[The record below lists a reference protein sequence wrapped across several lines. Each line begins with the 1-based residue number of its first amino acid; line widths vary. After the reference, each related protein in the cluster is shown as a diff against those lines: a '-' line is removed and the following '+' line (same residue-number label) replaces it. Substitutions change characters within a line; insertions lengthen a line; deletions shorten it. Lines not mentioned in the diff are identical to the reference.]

1 MVMARSHGVA
11 VRRSEPHAHPLLHFL
26 SHPRRIGRMAP
37 VAQLPELLV
46 RHRRRVRPAVV
57 TRRTWRMPRP
67 RPLNRRS
74 RPGRRQSP
82 RYRGVSGRT
91 RAARRR
97 RRARSS
103 TPRPS
108 QGRVAAPDLATHCRE
123 RARGPPPPPASPA
136 PDGDRRRLVASLRL
150 FSASP
155 VERTSYDG
163 KENTPGEEARGT

>member
-1 MVMARSHGVA
+1 MARSHGVA

-108 QGRVAAPDLATHCRE
+108 QGRVAAPRPGYSPQ
-123 RARGPPPPPASPA
+123 RACSKPQPPRPAQHLTGI
-136 PDGDRRRLVASLRL
+136 GDAWRRQGCSLLRRPSARHMTARRTRQARRREGHVS
-150 FSASP
+150 
-155 VERTSYDG
+155 
-163 KENTPGEEARGT
+163 